1 MKKVYLCVLGI
12 LLLGACQTKT
22 NYESDIKSFRTDIKA
37 IRSWLDNYM
46 EAVKTADIE
55 RILSYHSDNI
65 CYLPPNQQQFSGK
78 ENLRKWLLAYF
89 NYFTPSERLDLLN
102 LEVFG
107 DFAYLK
113 GKYIINAKIKHSG
126 KEISDNGKFIY
137 FFKRLDNGNWICT
150 QSIWNSDNRS
160 FDLHS
165 LIPADFS
172 GNWKLD
178 LTKSASLPDIISST
192 LVIIQKGNDVNIN
205 RIYEIKDKGPL
216 KSSFNYTIG
225 SETQS
230 KSETGTLTTKS
241 TWDSDKQ
248 TLTIIETLLSEKNNK
263 RQEYKRITVYSL
275 TAKGEILNIISDD
288 FLPEGSLTPIN
299 ERHMEMIYTKL

>member
-22 NYESDIKSFRTDIKA
+22 NYESDIKSFRIDHKA
-37 IRSWLDNYM
+37 IRTWLDNYM

-55 RILSYHSDNI
+55 RILSYESEDI
-65 CYLPPNQQQFSGK
+65 CYLPPNQQLFSGK

-126 KEISDNGKFIY
+126 KEISDKGKFIY
-137 FFKRLDNGNWICT
+137 FYKRQNNGSWICT

-178 LTKSASLPDIISST
+178 LTKSTTLPDVISST
-192 LVIIQKGNDVNIN
+192 LVIIQRGSDLNIN
-205 RIYEIKDKGPL
+205 RTYEIKDKKPL
-216 KSSFNYTIG
+216 ISSFSYTIG
-225 SETQS
+225 NETQS

-241 TWDSDKQ
+241 SWDSDKQ
-248 TLTIIETLLSEKNNK
+248 TLTIIETLLSEKNKK

-288 FLPEGSLTPIN
+288 VLPEGSLTPKN
-299 ERHMEMIYTKL
+299 ERHSEMVYSKL

>member
-1 MKKVYLCVLGI
+1 MKKICLYALLI
-12 LLLGACQTKT
+12 LFLGACQPKRH
-22 NYESDIKSFRTDIKA
+22 YEPDIKTFRTDIKA
-37 IRSWLDNYM
+37 IRTWLDNYM

-55 RILSYHSDNI
+55 RILSYESEDI
-65 CYLPPNQQQFSGK
+65 CYLTPNQPLFSGK
-78 ENLRKWLLAYF
+78 ENLRKWFVAYF
-89 NYFTPSERLDLLN
+89 NYFNSSERLDLLN
-102 LEVFG
+102 FEVFG

-113 GKYIINAKIKHSG
+113 GKYTIIAKVKHSG
-126 KEISDNGKFIY
+126 EEIRDNGKFIN
-137 FFKRLDNGNWICT
+137 FFKRQDNGSWICT
-150 QSIWNSDNRS
+150 QSIWNSDKRA

-178 LTKSASLPDIISST
+178 LAKSVTLPDITSSI
-192 LVIIQKGNDVNIN
+192 LVITQKGTDLNIN
-205 RIYEIKDKGPL
+205 RTYEIKDKGPL

-248 TLTIIETLLSEKNNK
+248 TLTISETLLSEKSGK
-263 RQEYKRITVYSL
+263 IQEYKRITVYSL
-275 TAKGEILNIISDD
+275 TVKGEVLNIISDD
-288 FLPEGSLTPIN
+288 FLPEGSLTPKN
-299 ERHMEMIYTKL
+299 ERHTEMIFTKY